1 MPVNQEKNVRKTNL
15 PDENIRKNC
24 LSGENMFHQENIEK
38 DRVYAFN
45 TETLSGEGVRTDGKH
60 IDHKVPLDAGGST
73 AKSNTRVVSAK
84 VNKGWRKTRPSMYT
98 KKG

>member
-1 MPVNQEKNVRKTNL
+1 MTKSSKRVLATKAAYNRKPSVQKKRVANNKARR
-15 PDENIRKNC
+15 EAIRE
-24 LSGENMFHQENIEK
+24 G
-38 DRVYAFN
+38 RVKK
-45 TETLSGEGVRTDGKH
+45 GDGKH

-98 KKG
+98 KGKT

>member
-1 MPVNQEKNVRKTNL
+1 MR
-15 PDENIRKNC
+15 D
-24 LSGENMFHQENIEK
+24 G
-38 DRVYAFN
+38 RVKK
-45 TETLSGEGVRTDGKH
+45 GDGKH